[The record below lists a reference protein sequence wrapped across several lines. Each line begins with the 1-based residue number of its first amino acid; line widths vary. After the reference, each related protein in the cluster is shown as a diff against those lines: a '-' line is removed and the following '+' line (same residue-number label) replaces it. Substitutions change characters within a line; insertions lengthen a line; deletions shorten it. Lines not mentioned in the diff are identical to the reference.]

1 MKNMSVKQLNEILN
15 EIKTIGFNK
24 YRESLQNEVR
34 FYTFLKYQIV
44 VQLIVK
50 NTIEIDFYAE
60 LKGGYYELGDVNIIA
75 NKINSLNDIAIK
87 YNLRQINTTERLYPY
102 NRRGENTRTSGL

>member
-1 MKNMSVKQLNEILN
+1 MSVKQLNEILN

-24 YRESLQNEVR
+24 YRESLQNEVK

-60 LKGGYYELGDVNIIA
+60 LKRWI
-75 NKINSLNDIAIK
+75 
-87 YNLRQINTTERLYPY
+87 LRA
-102 NRRGENTRTSGL
+102 G

>member
-1 MKNMSVKQLNEILN
+1 MTLNLREIVIKGVKKL
-15 EIKTIGFNK
+15 GFSEFEN
-24 YRESLQNEVR
+24 
-34 FYTFLKYQIV
+34 TFDGKVEYITFQKYQIV
-44 VQLIVK
+44 IQLIVK

-60 LKGGYYELGDVNIIA
+60 LKGGYYELGDVNVIA
-75 NKINSLNDIAIK
+75 NKLNALNDIANK